1 MASSEPFQPSAKRL
15 PKDKLMAI
23 AVVIEQDVSSA
34 MAKAHKDLKP
44 FLEAK

>member
-1 MASSEPFQPSAKRL
+1 MASSELFQPNAKRL
-15 PKDKLMAI
+15 SKDKLMAI
-23 AVVIEQDVSSA
+23 AVVVEQDVSNA